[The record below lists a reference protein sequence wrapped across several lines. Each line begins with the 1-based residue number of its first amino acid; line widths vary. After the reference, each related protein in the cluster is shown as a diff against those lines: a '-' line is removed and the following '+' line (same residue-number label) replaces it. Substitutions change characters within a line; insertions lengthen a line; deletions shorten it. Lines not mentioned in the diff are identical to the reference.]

1 MFSFLFS
8 SNNFSFHFDLFIDQ
22 GLFKSMVFSFQVFGD
37 FLDIFLYSFIIYIHC
52 AKEHAFY
59 DLNPIKFT
67 ETFYDSEY
75 ALL

>member
-37 FLDIFLYSFIIYIHC
+37 FLDIFL
-52 AKEHAFY
+52 
-59 DLNPIKFT
+59 
-67 ETFYDSEY
+67 
-75 ALL
+75 